1 VGISAPVQI
10 NRILGLSHAVLR
22 LNMCRRCVFADDPPA
37 VDRQFQR
44 SDTGGV
50 DLHANL
56 PSVNNAR
63 DPAQDRETNV
73 DQEVSVAPGLEED
86 RERRL

>member
-1 VGISAPVQI
+1 MGISAPVQL
-10 NRILGLSHAVLR
+10 NRILRLSHTVLR
-22 LNMCRRCVFADDPPA
+22 LSMCRRCVFADDEPA
-37 VDRQFQR
+37 IDREFQR
-44 SDTGGV
+44 SDTGDV

-73 DQEVSVAPGLEED
+73 DEEVRVTSGLEED

>member
-1 VGISAPVQI
+1 MIHLQSIVS
-10 NRILGLSHAVLR
+10 
-22 LNMCRRCVFADDPPA
+22 FK
-37 VDRQFQR
+37 DRTQE
-44 SDTGGV
+44 V

-63 DPAQDRETNV
+63 DPAQDREANV
-73 DQEVSVAPGLEED
+73 NQEVRVTPSLEED